1 MEPGEVPAGIAPE
14 RPKRGGEHR
23 AESVLLRVASG
34 VGSERIPTL
43 GLMEAHVD
51 ATYTREIGAVR
62 LIRGHPGLSTNA
74 ADGADD
80 RPECP
85 VSGAEFVHLASD
97 GTKLVAQRRWMRH
110 VEVVQPPPAA
120 DADAEAVPLED
131 WLATRGEAL
140 GGDDLAGTRALIWWP
155 ADGAC
160 YPCTVERFRNVGGNV
175 GHHGAHVVRYDDGQR
190 ETVHLALQTFAALE
204 PPPLDEPDGQ
214 PTNDGPEEMEG
225 ADGGADGGA
234 ETSPPKPKP
243 RVFERVCWF
252 APRGGETAA
261 EWRRERRRRAR
272 RRARG
277 VNVDGNAPALNVDV
291 GPEPRDSPTGSPED
305 GAGEDEEGLV
315 GPGGVPGSTGNR
327 RKRNRKSSDEI
338 EDGKEPPD

>member
-1 MEPGEVPAGIAPE
+1 MEPSEVPADIAPE
-14 RPKRGGEHR
+14 RPKRRGEHR

-34 VGSERIPTL
+34 VGSDRATTL

-62 LIRGHPGLSTNA
+62 LIRGRPGLSTIGFV
-74 ADGADD
+74 DGAGD

-131 WLATRGEAL
+131 WLATRGKAL

-204 PPPLDEPDGQ
+204 PAPLDEPHGQ
-214 PTNDGPEEMEG
+214 PNDDGPEEMEG
-225 ADGGADGGA
+225 AARVPTGVPTGV
-234 ETSPPKPKP
+234 P
-243 RVFERVCWF
+243 RF
-252 APRGGETAA
+252 
-261 EWRRERRRRAR
+261 RRRRSSTGCAGSPRGAAR
-272 RRARG
+272 RRRVAQGTRATGSEESSRG
-277 VNVDGNAPALNVDV
+277 PGDGPR
-291 GPEPRDSPTGSPED
+291 PQQRRRRPRPREPPTGSLED
-305 GAGEDEEGLV
+305 GEGEGGFDRTRVPVRPETYGNEAGMVGMKSREG
-315 GPGGVPGSTGNR
+315 T
-327 RKRNRKSSDEI
+327 
-338 EDGKEPPD
+338 PDRSG